1 MNSFHEEQF
10 VQRYTKYVHN
20 SVIYKG
26 AKREETAK
34 ERNVKIDTAYSM
46 IVLL

>member
-1 MNSFHEEQF
+1 
-10 VQRYTKYVHN
+10 VHN
-20 SVIYKG
+20 TAIYKG

-34 ERNVKIDTAYSM
+34 ERNEKTDTAYNV